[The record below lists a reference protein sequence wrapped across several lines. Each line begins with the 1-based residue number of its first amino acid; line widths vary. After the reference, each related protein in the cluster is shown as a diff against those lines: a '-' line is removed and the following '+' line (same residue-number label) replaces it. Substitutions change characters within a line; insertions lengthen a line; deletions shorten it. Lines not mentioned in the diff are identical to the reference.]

1 MLRRSSALA
10 RRAVTGYQQSRR
22 YCAGDTELTLV
33 PSGPDRISLNGCIFH
48 GFHGVLEEEK
58 QLGQKFIVDAILY
71 CDFSKAAKSD
81 ALKDTV
87 NYAAVYRDIRLVM
100 EGKPRNLIETVA
112 CDIATN
118 ILQDY
123 REVKGL
129 KISVQKPHVALD
141 GVVKS
146 MGVEIERC
154 RFDPDDD
161 DL

>member
-1 MLRRSSALA
+1 
-10 RRAVTGYQQSRR
+10 
-22 YCAGDTELTLV
+22 
-33 PSGPDRISLNGCIFH
+33 
-48 GFHGVLEEEK
+48 
-58 QLGQKFIVDAILY
+58 
-71 CDFSKAAKSD
+71 
-81 ALKDTV
+81 
-87 NYAAVYRDIRLVM
+87 M

-146 MGVEIERC
+146 MGEASMLEGDSQGPIQAGSTS
-154 RFDPDDD
+154 
-161 DL
+161 

>member
-1 MLRRSSALA
+1 
-10 RRAVTGYQQSRR
+10 
-22 YCAGDTELTLV
+22 
-33 PSGPDRISLNGCIFH
+33 
-48 GFHGVLEEEK
+48 
-58 QLGQKFIVDAILY
+58 
-71 CDFSKAAKSD
+71 
-81 ALKDTV
+81 
-87 NYAAVYRDIRLVM
+87 M

-146 MGVEIERC
+146 MGEASMLEGGSQGTVSSRDCLLDALFISGCAQACRGGYKRSTSQLEGGCAVHGHSPGGKLSLASLRRC
-154 RFDPDDD
+154 GDREVP
-161 DL
+161 L

>member
-1 MLRRSSALA
+1 M
-10 RRAVTGYQQSRR
+10 RA
-22 YCAGDTELTLV
+22 
-33 PSGPDRISLNGCIFH
+33 
-48 GFHGVLEEEK
+48 
-58 QLGQKFIVDAILY
+58 
-71 CDFSKAAKSD
+71 
-81 ALKDTV
+81 
-87 NYAAVYRDIRLVM
+87 RDIRLVM

-146 MGVEIERC
+146 MGEASMLEGGLQGDRFKQGLPLRC
-154 RFDPDDD
+154 PFHFR
-161 DL
+161 LRTSM

>member
-1 MLRRSSALA
+1 MSA
-10 RRAVTGYQQSRR
+10 
-22 YCAGDTELTLV
+22 
-33 PSGPDRISLNGCIFH
+33 
-48 GFHGVLEEEK
+48 
-58 QLGQKFIVDAILY
+58 
-71 CDFSKAAKSD
+71 
-81 ALKDTV
+81 
-87 NYAAVYRDIRLVM
+87 RDIRLVM

-146 MGVEIERC
+146 MGEASMLEGGSQGISIAGIAY
-154 RFDPDDD
+154 
-161 DL
+161 

>member
-1 MLRRSSALA
+1 
-10 RRAVTGYQQSRR
+10 
-22 YCAGDTELTLV
+22 
-33 PSGPDRISLNGCIFH
+33 
-48 GFHGVLEEEK
+48 
-58 QLGQKFIVDAILY
+58 
-71 CDFSKAAKSD
+71 
-81 ALKDTV
+81 
-87 NYAAVYRDIRLVM
+87 M

-146 MGVEIERC
+146 MGEASMLEGDSQGSIQAGSTS
-154 RFDPDDD
+154 
-161 DL
+161 

>member
-1 MLRRSSALA
+1 M
-10 RRAVTGYQQSRR
+10 V
-22 YCAGDTELTLV
+22 CA
-33 PSGPDRISLNGCIFH
+33 
-48 GFHGVLEEEK
+48 
-58 QLGQKFIVDAILY
+58 
-71 CDFSKAAKSD
+71 
-81 ALKDTV
+81 
-87 NYAAVYRDIRLVM
+87 RDIRLVM

-146 MGVEIERC
+146 MGGASKIVGGCLKGTPLSRDCLSDALTIQDCAPSVHRWMHKIC
-154 RFDPDDD
+154 FTARMRVYDRMAYV
-161 DL
+161 

>member
-10 RRAVTGYQQSRR
+10 RRAVTGYQHSRR
-22 YCAGDTELTLV
+22 TCASESQAALV
-33 PSGPDRISLNGCIFH
+33 PGGSDKISLNGCIFH
-48 GFHGVLEEEK
+48 GFHGVLPEEK
-58 QLGQKFIVDAILY
+58 QLGQKFIVDAIIY
-71 CDFSKAAKSD
+71 CDVSKAGQSD

-112 CDIATN
+112 TDIATN

-146 MGVEIERC
+146 MGVEIERY

-161 DL
+161 VL